1 MIEKTFNQLKEDII
15 NSKNFYWYEY
25 GYTTWETKAII
36 WKIVNI
42 LWTATCWIYETEKTD
57 ENMLKYINKIL
68 KAYKKI
74 EKYTK
79 LLTY

>member
-42 LWTATCWIYETEKTD
+42 LWTIFNESFIYTIS
-57 ENMLKYINKIL
+57 LIYH
-68 KAYKKI
+68 
-74 EKYTK
+74 
-79 LLTY
+79 